1 MLFSIH
7 SAAPTSVGARFKIS
21 ATPNAVFSSEVN
33 NKVRSGAR
41 TSNRTMENNASAGP
55 MTNDDSNAET
65 KPRPR
70 RLTVPMIP
78 PRRALNATA
87 AADPEPAATKATA
100 VAEIPA
106 VVTART
112 RKRWATIPIGTAAT
126 RLRALAMGMTV
137 AMTDN
142 ATVNPAMTAPVA
154 NSSGRRLPVSRTCG
168 RLLTTS
174 SVPVVT

>member
-7 SAAPTSVGARFKIS
+7 SAAPTSVGARFKIA
-21 ATPNAVFSSEVN
+21 ATPSAVFSSEVS
-33 NKVRSGAR
+33 NKVRRGAR

-55 MTNDDSNAET
+55 MTHDESNAET

-78 PRRALNATA
+78 PRRALSATA

-100 VAEIPA
+100 VAETPA
-106 VVTART
+106 VITART